1 MERGLLAA
9 VIGLILAIL
18 SLGPAKAEVPRPI
31 MASVE
36 LAARDLPP
44 EIRPPSP
51 AELARIAELEM
62 MLRVDLP
69 CNQSW
74 DLDREPERRELL
86 ALHEATWGPDHPA
99 AARGLISLRCYLTY
113 FGKSAEAAGE
123 REAIAQ
129 RLMRIGRERNQPLI
143 HLSGWQA
150 SSRPFGPD
158 RASSEAQL
166 PDARLAYDTAKRHL
180 PANSIEIAFAANG
193 LATLLEALDRPA
205 EAEPLRLEIYDIFRI
220 TPPPDRLMV
229 HLAEQNIALNL
240 QKQMRGDD
248 ARPWFARAI
257 AGYERAAA
265 EDPDNRLALIASYA
279 QNAYSD
285 DLDAGERVYR
295 ALLARQE
302 AIPGTSDAQIVTTLV
317 ALARIKKLQFYRS
330 QDLDTKRESGA
341 FWQRAIRATG
351 VDPDNPY
358 FIEASELLA
367 SDPETAP
374 LAIWIL
380 RRAVERNPG
389 NWALMEQLGST
400 LMTNGDVQEALPI
413 RERAIAVV
421 EELRG
426 PGDRETLRLLLN
438 MSRAVWNRIS
448 MASARPYYARTLA
461 GYRAELGGLPENAP
475 PAYRQELRN
484 WVSVVAGEQVKLLWF
499 DRANPADGGQQAALA
514 RAFEVAQLAHPSS
527 SAAAIS
533 ESAGR
538 AIAAREGKA
547 GLFDAWKDAR
557 DALSAIDL
565 SIRAI
570 AADGTDEDSRRPRLV
585 AERQEATAR
594 LERSAAALRTAAP
607 RVFSVLRPEPVP
619 IETLAGNGGR
629 RALLRDDEA
638 LVLLYPGMPAN
649 GGEMSRG
656 VVFAVTREKTAWAE
670 IPLDGFDLVSAVE
683 DLRFQLSPPP
693 GVAPA
698 GQTAKEGDRN
708 PATFTRYDRQ
718 AAFDLYRALFGSP
731 EVAAVLEGK
740 PNWILVPQGPLL
752 SLPFAAL
759 VTGPPE
765 GGAAGDID
773 PDELRRTRW
782 LGLERVISVLP
793 SVDTLEN
800 GRAAGGR
807 SGGRIAAFL
816 GIGDPAFRGIP
827 DGAGAGAAPETT
839 APAEM
844 RSFYRSGSVDLAAI
858 GELARLEK
866 SGREVIEI
874 ADILGWKDA
883 DVLLQME
890 ATQTNLDR
898 RNQAGRLPERGL
910 VVFATH
916 ALVAGDLGGTL
927 AEPAI
932 VLTPEIATSA
942 ATPATDLPAADR
954 DGLLTASEVAQLDFR
969 SSLVVLSACNTA
981 AGASGGEGFSGL
993 ARAFFNA
1000 SAGSLVATHFPLLD
1014 LAGSQLTTRM
1024 VELLPEM
1031 RGDVPGAMR
1040 QAMREYAADTAGDAA
1055 GLSSAHPAH
1064 WAAFVVM
1071 DPR

>member
-1 MERGLLAA
+1 MARGLLAA
-9 VIGLILAIL
+9 AFGLILAAL
-18 SLGPAKAEVPRPI
+18 PLGSAQAEVPRSI
-31 MASVE
+31 MIPVE

-44 EIRPPSP
+44 DIRPPSP
-51 AELARIAELEM
+51 AELARIAELET

-99 AARGLISLRCYLTY
+99 TARGLNSLRCYLTY

-129 RLMRIGRERNQPLI
+129 RLMRIGRERNLPLV

-166 PDARLAYDTAKRHL
+166 PDARLAYDTAKRFL
-180 PANSIEIAFAANG
+180 PANSIEIAYAANH
-193 LATLLEALDRPA
+193 LATLLEAVERPA
-205 EAEPLRLEIYDIFRI
+205 EAEPLRLEIVEIFRV

-229 HLAEQNIALNL
+229 HLAEQNVGLNL

-248 ARPWFARAI
+248 ARPWFARALT
-257 AGYERAAA
+257 GYERAAA
-265 EDPDNRLALIASYA
+265 EDPDNRLALIATYA
-279 QNAYSD
+279 RTAFSG

-295 ALLARQE
+295 KLLARQE
-302 AIPGTSDAQIVTTLV
+302 AVPGVTDTQIVTTLET
-317 ALARIKKLQFYRS
+317 LARIRKLQYYGSR
-330 QDLDTKRESGA
+330 DLATRRESA
-341 FWQRAIRATG
+341 ELWLRVIRATG
-351 VDPDNPY
+351 FNLDNPG
-358 FIEASELLA
+358 FVEAADLLA
-367 SDPETAP
+367 EDPATTP
-374 LAIWIL
+374 IAITIL
-380 RRAVERNPG
+380 RQAVDNKPG
-389 NWALMEQLGST
+389 DWVLLEKLGSI
-400 LMTNGDVQEALPI
+400 LMLNGEVEEALPI
-413 RERAIAVV
+413 RERAIALV

-438 MSRAVWNRIS
+438 MSRQVWNRVS
-448 MASARPYYARTLA
+448 MAQARPYYARTLA
-461 GYRAELGGLPENAP
+461 GYRAELAGLPENAS

-484 WVSVVAGEQVKLLWF
+484 WVSVVAGEQLKLLWF
-499 DRANPADGGQQAALA
+499 DRANPADGGPQAALA
-514 RAFEVAQLAHPSS
+514 RGFEVAQLAHPSS

-538 AIAAREGKA
+538 AIAARGGKA
-547 GLFDAWKDAR
+547 DLFDAWKDAR

-565 SIRAI
+565 AI
-570 AADGTDEDSRRPRLV
+570 
-585 AERQEATAR
+585 
-594 LERSAAALRTAAP
+594 RSAAAEGTDGDVRRSQLLADRLAASARLDTAATALRAAAP

-619 IETLAGNGGR
+619 VEAFAGRGGTR
-629 RALLRDDEA
+629 PLLRGDEA

-649 GGEMSRG
+649 GGEISRG
-656 VVFAVTREKTAWAE
+656 VVFAVTRERSAWAE
-670 IPLDGFDLVSAVE
+670 IPLDGFDLVSAIE

-693 GVAPA
+693 GIAPA
-698 GQTAKEGDRN
+698 GQTAKDGDRN

-718 AAFDLYRALFGSP
+718 AAHDLYRALFGSP
-731 EVAAVLEGK
+731 EVAALLEGK

-759 VTGPPE
+759 VTRPPA

-773 PDELRRTRW
+773 PDELRRTGW

-793 SVDTLEN
+793 SVDTLAN
-800 GRAAGGR
+800 GRAGGGQRAAGT
-807 SGGRIAAFL
+807 GGFF
-816 GIGDPAFRGIP
+816 GVGDPAFRGIP
-827 DGAGAGAAPETT
+827 DGAGDSVAASAT

-858 GELARLEK
+858 GQLTRLEK

-874 ADILGWKDA
+874 ADILGWDDA

-890 ATQTNLDR
+890 ATQSNIDR
-898 RNQAGRLPERGL
+898 RNRAGRLPEGGL

-932 VLTPEIATSA
+932 VLTPEIAATA
-942 ATPATDLPAADR
+942 ATPDR

-1014 LAGSQLTTRM
+1014 LAGSRLTTRM
-1024 VELLPEM
+1024 VELLPAV

-1040 QAMREYAADTAGDAA
+1040 QAMQEYAADTAGDAA
-1055 GLSSAHPAH
+1055 GLSSAHPAS

>member
-9 VIGLILAIL
+9 AFGLILAIL
-18 SLGPAKAEVPRPI
+18 PLGPAAAEVPRPI
-31 MASVE
+31 MAPVE

-44 EIRPPSP
+44 DIRLPSTT
-51 AELARIAELEM
+51 ELARIAELEA

-69 CNQSW
+69 CNRSW

-86 ALHEATWGPDHPA
+86 ALHAATWGPDHPA
-99 AARGLISLRCYLTY
+99 TARALTSLRCHLTY
-113 FGKSAEAAGE
+113 FGKTAESAGE
-123 REAIAQ
+123 REAIAR
-129 RLMRIGRERNQPLI
+129 RLLRIGRERDQPLV
-143 HLSGWQA
+143 HLSGWLG
-150 SSRPFGPD
+150 SSRPFGRD
-158 RASSEAQL
+158 RASTEAQL
-166 PDARLAYDTAKRHL
+166 PDARMAYDTATRFF
-180 PANSIEIAFAANG
+180 PANAIEIAFAANG
-193 LATLLEALDRPA
+193 LATMLEAVERPA
-205 EAEPLRLEIYDIFRI
+205 EAEPLRLEVYDIFRA
-220 TPPPDRLMV
+220 TPPLDRLMV

-248 ARPWFARAI
+248 ARPWFARAL

-285 DLDAGERVYR
+285 DLDGGERVYR

-302 AIPGTSDAQIVTTLV
+302 AIPGTSDTQIVTTLV

-330 QDLDTKRESGA
+330 QDFDTKRESGA
-341 FWQRAIRATG
+341 FWQRVIRATG

-358 FIEASELLA
+358 FVEASELLA

-380 RRAVERNPG
+380 RRAVERKPQD
-389 NWALMEQLGST
+389 WVLLEQLGST
-400 LMTNGDVQEALPI
+400 LMLNGEIEEALPI
-413 RERAIAVV
+413 RERAIALV

-438 MSRAVWNRIS
+438 MARQVWNKVS
-448 MASARPYYARTLA
+448 MARARPYYARTLA
-461 GYRAELGGLPENAP
+461 GYNAELAGLPENASLV
-475 PAYRQELRN
+475 YREELRN
-484 WVSVVAGEQVKLLWF
+484 WISVVASEQIKLFWF
-499 DRANPADGGQQAALA
+499 DRANLADGGPQTALA
-514 RAFEVAQLAHPSS
+514 QAFAVAQLAHPSS
-527 SAAAIS
+527 SASAIR
-533 ESAGR
+533 ENAGR

-547 GLFDAWKDAR
+547 ELFDAWRDAR
-557 DALSAIDL
+557 DALFGIDL
-565 SIRAI
+565 AIRAT
-570 AADGTDEDSRRPRLV
+570 AEDTVDDVTPRSRLRT
-585 AERQEATAR
+585 ERQEAAAR
-594 LERSAAALRTAAP
+594 LDRAAGALRAAAP

-619 IETLAGNGGR
+619 IEAIAGHGGR
-629 RALLRDDEA
+629 RALLRDNEA

-649 GGEMSRG
+649 AGEMSRG
-656 VVFAVTREKTAWAE
+656 VVFAVTREKAAWAE

-683 DLRFQLSPPP
+683 DLRFLLSPPP

-718 AAFDLYRALFGSP
+718 AAHDLYRALFGNP
-731 EVAAVLEGK
+731 DIAAVLEGK
-740 PNWILVPQGPLL
+740 PNWVLVPQGPLL
-752 SLPFAAL
+752 SLPFSAL
-759 VTGPPE
+759 VTRPPT

-773 PDELRRTRW
+773 PDELRRTGW
-782 LGLERVISVLP
+782 LGLERAISVLP
-793 SVDTLEN
+793 SVDTLAN

-807 SGGRIAAFL
+807 RGGSIASFL

-827 DGAGAGAAPETT
+827 DGAGDGAAASAA
-839 APAEM
+839 APAEV

-858 GELARLEK
+858 GQLARLEK

-874 ADILGWKDA
+874 ADILGWYDA

-890 ATQTNLDR
+890 ATQSNIDR
-898 RNQAGRLPERGL
+898 RNQAGRLPEGGL

-932 VLTPEIATSA
+932 VLTPEIAPGTASPATSA
-942 ATPATDLPAADR
+942 PSADR

-969 SSLVVLSACNTA
+969 SSLVILSACNTA
-981 AGASGGEGFSGL
+981 AGLNGGEGFSGL

-1014 LAGSQLTTRM
+1014 LAGSRLTTRM
-1024 VELLPEM
+1024 VELLPDV

-1040 QAMREYAADTAGDAA
+1040 QAMREYAADTAGDAT
-1055 GLSSAHPAH
+1055 GQSSAHPAA